1 MDKITN
7 FEVSMDIVSALLLL
21 LSVSFASS
29 RNVLTKGFAAFSFK
43 NREFFGIQASIFG
56 VGSIAL
62 LVVNAFGYKGISL
75 FTFLLALLYGAV
87 LLCAQWFYTIALS
100 KGKTAICATIYAF
113 GFLIPTLSGTIFW
126 QEKISVFGYLGIL
139 MVIPVLVISGFNK
152 KSVDNKGGSKSYLL
166 PLIIAMLCSGGLGVI
181 QKIQQKSVYSNQTNS
196 FILIAFIFCFI
207 TSLLFFLF
215 KKKGDTRIQK
225 RNLISCSVIGIFF
238 ATCNLLNTYL
248 AGRLD
253 SAIFFPAINI
263 GSILFSLILG
273 LIIYKEKPTKKD
285 LIVLMLSVSAIIL
298 VNF

>member
-1 MDKITN
+1 MDFI
-7 FEVSMDIVSALLLL
+7 SALLLL
-21 LSVSFASS
+21 LSVSFAAS
-29 RNVLTKGFAAFSFK
+29 RNVLTKGFSAFSFK
-43 NREFFGIQASIFG
+43 NREFFGIQATIFG

-62 LVVNAFGYKGISL
+62 LTVNAFNYSGISR

-139 MVIPVLVISGFNK
+139 MVIPVLIISGFNK
-152 KSVDNKGGSKSYLL
+152 KSEGDKSSSKTYLL

-181 QKIQQKSVYSNQTNS
+181 QKVQQKSDYSSQTNS
-196 FILIAFIFCFI
+196 FILIAFIFCFV
-207 TSLLFFLF
+207 TSSLFFLF
-215 KKKGDTRIQK
+215 MKRGDTKIK
-225 RNLISCSVIGIFF
+225 PKNLLSCSVIGVFF

-285 LIVLMLSVSAIIL
+285 LIVLSLSIASIIL